1 MVKEKHM
8 CYSKQV
14 DLFRKRGMLID
25 ENSEKH
31 LKKVSYYK
39 LKRIANFFYDP
50 IEKKYKP
57 NTHFNA
63 VLANFYYDTNLRME
77 LLKLCEIIELSI
89 KNKFSFILGKK
100 YGWDGY
106 LKFSNWC
113 DRSIGKNEIIN
124 TENKFKKILKKSIK
138 KKYDNPIISDFFK
151 INPNKKFPS
160 VWRIVEILTLGEMI
174 NLIKLMSKKN
184 KIIFSNF
191 YGINF
196 DILLSHLE
204 NINLIRNFCAH
215 NNPVIDI
222 TLKTTPK
229 QISSFYNVII
239 NDRKLMISILIIV
252 NLVKII
258 EPEYNFSNLITIINK
273 LIRTDNVA
281 QKYGAISKKEIFE
294 FINR

>member
-8 CYSKQV
+8 CYSKQI
-14 DLFRKRGMLID
+14 DIFKKRGMLID

-31 LKKVSYYK
+31 LKKISYYK
-39 LKRIANFFYDP
+39 LKRIANFFYDT
-50 IEKKYKP
+50 IENKYKP

-113 DRSIGKNEIIN
+113 DRDIGKNKIIE
-124 TENKFKKILKKSIK
+124 TENKFKKDLNKNIK

-151 INPNKKFPS
+151 IYPNEKFPS

-184 KIIFSNF
+184 KITFSNF
-191 YGINF
+191 YGMNF
-196 DILLSHLE
+196 DVLLSHLE

-222 TLKTTPK
+222 TLKTIPK
-229 QISSFYNVII
+229 KIKDFDKLII
-239 NDRKLMISILIIV
+239 KDRKLMISILIIV

-258 EPEYNFSNLITIINK
+258 EPEYNFSSLNTIIHK

-281 QKYGAISKKEIFE
+281 QKYGASSKKEIFE
-294 FINR
+294 FINK